1 MNKENIKKI
10 IQKAEKNINTIN
22 NKYKYA
28 ATDVDDKLINAIEY
42 IIQALKGLKELEDDY
57 D

>member
-1 MNKENIKKI
+1 MNKENIKKL

-42 IIQALKGLKELEDDY
+42 IIQALKGLKELEDE
-57 D
+57 

>member
-1 MNKENIKKI
+1 MNKENIKKL
-10 IQKAEKNINTIN
+10 IQKAQGNINTIN

-42 IIQALKGLKELEDDY
+42 IIQALEGLKELENE
-57 D
+57 